1 MYEIDYVSNKNL
13 NKIENAPVFGRLL
26 QNSEDSGVT
35 DSNGISPSSDSGI
48 ITPNNSTD
56 SSILPDPSS
65 NDSSTGINTYAKSTN
80 TILIN
85 GTGVAGIGV
94 TILFLIPVLIGCFA
108 MMGIFV
114 NTKFIDQPIKIK
126 ITE

>member
-1 MYEIDYVSNKNL
+1 MYEIDYVGDKNL
-13 NKIENAPVFGRLL
+13 NNLENLPVFGRLL
-26 QNSEDSGVT
+26 QSSVDASVAG
-35 DSNGISPSSDSGI
+35 DNGQSQSSDSTI
-48 ITPNNSTD
+48 VTPNNSTNV
-56 SSILPDPSS
+56 SIPPSS
-65 NDSSTGINTYAKSTN
+65 NNSKGQTTNTPTN

-94 TILFLIPVLIGCFA
+94 TFLFLIPVLIGCFA